1 MKTPLIIKAV
11 GDVDISL
18 TEDEWSLMTDQ
29 KLNRLLG
36 KEVSPP
42 EKSAK
47 KVPPK
52 KKVS

>member
-1 MKTPLIIKAV
+1 MEQKFTRTF
-11 GDVDISL
+11 GDIEISL

-29 KLNRLLG
+29 KLNLLLG
-36 KEVSPP
+36 REVSPP

-47 KVPPK
+47 KVEPK